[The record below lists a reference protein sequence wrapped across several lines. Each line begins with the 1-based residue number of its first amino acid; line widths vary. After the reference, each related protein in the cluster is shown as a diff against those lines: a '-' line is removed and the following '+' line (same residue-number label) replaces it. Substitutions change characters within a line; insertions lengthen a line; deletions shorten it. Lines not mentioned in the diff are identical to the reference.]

1 MRNQVL
7 LPIAIVFTS
16 LLCMP
21 TWCAGKDKTKHGDVT
36 PDRIDIL
43 ANLPITGG
51 PVARFTVTR
60 HYSRSYLY
68 LNHTSRALTLV
79 DITDPQHP
87 SIVSK
92 LDLPPN
98 EAGPI
103 LAAAGDAA
111 LVSATPV
118 AEEAPRT
125 TTMSIVSFADHGN
138 PRTIKQFDD
147 VTCSA
152 LDNPRGLIFL
162 ANREGL
168 WILHRNPAEDPE
180 VQERYAHEVLYN
192 H

>member
-7 LPIAIVFTS
+7 LPIAIVSLS

-21 TWCAGKDKTKHGDVT
+21 PWCAGKDKGKHDDVAQ
-36 PDRIDIL
+36 DRIDIL
-43 ANLPITGG
+43 ANLAIEGG

-68 LNHTSRALTLV
+68 LEHTSHSLTLV
-79 DITDPQHP
+79 DITDPNHP
-87 SIVSK
+87 SLVSK
-92 LDLPPN
+92 LNLPAN

-111 LVSATPV
+111 LVSAAPV
-118 AEEAPRT
+118 AADAPRT

-138 PRTIKQFDD
+138 PRTLKQFNR

-152 LDNPRGLIFL
+152 LDNPRGLIFI
-162 ANREGL
+162 ANDDGL

-180 VQERYAHEVLYN
+180 VQERYAHDVLYN
-192 H
+192 R